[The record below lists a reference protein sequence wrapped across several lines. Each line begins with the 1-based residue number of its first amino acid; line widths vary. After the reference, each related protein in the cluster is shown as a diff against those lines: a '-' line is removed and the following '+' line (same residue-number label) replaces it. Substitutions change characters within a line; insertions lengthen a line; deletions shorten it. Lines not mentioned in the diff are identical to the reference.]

1 MLQAL
6 IANVN
11 RGKGQ
16 KAHEPSAFL
25 PKWGVAKPDP
35 GPMTGEEMLAAVKK
49 MNKRMGGRQVGD
61 AS

>member
-6 IANVN
+6 LANVN

-16 KAHEPSAFL
+16 KAYQPAAFL
-25 PKWGVAKPDP
+25 PKWGVAAPDA
-35 GPMTGEEMLAAVKK
+35 GPMTGEEMLAQVKK
-49 MNKRMGGRQVGD
+49 LNKRMGGRQGGD

>member
-25 PKWGVAKPDP
+25 PKWGVAKPVE
-35 GPMTGEEMLAAVKK
+35 GPMTGEEILAKVKK
-49 MNKRMGGRQVGD
+49 LNRRMGGRQGGD
-61 AS
+61 AG